1 MPSKKF
7 FWPLFFVSTSTIALE
22 VSLLRYFAVTSWQA
36 FGAMVISIALIG
48 FAVSGTVLTLAHKF
62 FRNKSGTKL
71 LVVAFLYL
79 VTIPLSFLLANG
91 VPFNPNKMLNAHEIV
106 AEVLHLTEYMLLFFV
121 PFFFAGLYTGLVF
134 IHHHDDIGKIY
145 FFDLVGAGTGSL
157 LVLGAMFFI
166 SPFSLAEFVFV
177 LAFLA
182 FGLTAVQ
189 SGLKVGVWG
198 SLAGAALVV
207 LVLFVWENHAD
218 YKAYK
223 PIRQAELVAGNT
235 PLLKHPV
242 LSPIGI
248 MEVMS
253 NATEKATLP
262 LSDEF
267 SLLVPDGKVP
277 DIYPG
282 FYLDGNRLDG
292 LVAAEPDSRFI
303 QYNLY
308 AAPFILKDHPDVL
321 IIGSGGG
328 FSTYQALTLGAR
340 RVKVIESNPFLLD
353 LLKNRFASLNGGLFE
368 KPEVHVEVN
377 DGRSFALREKHRYDL
392 LQISDAAIAARP
404 DENYLLTTQAFA
416 DDSHLLKPNGLL
428 TVSIDIT
435 DNFFYAL
442 RLLRTLTA
450 YFQDRHEAPSSH
462 LVILRSLFK
471 MLFLIKNSNFSTEE
485 VGQLRQWASN
495 LGFDT
500 VYFPGATGQETIFSL
515 APFIPVLAQEKG
527 TDATVGQDSLLK
539 DDEFYRLT
547 SELISG
553 TTHLNRGIFD
563 YRPSTDDRPYF
574 FSLLSPDRLVS
585 ALKTY
590 ELGGLPQQEVNS
602 LVLYAEFANVVV
614 FAFFIVL
621 IPVVARL
628 FQRRTTHL
636 GLGFFSKSLL
646 YFASLGLGFLFI
658 EIVLIQKLA
667 LFLGDII
674 YSFTLVLSSILVFA
688 GLGSFLSERIRRAAL
703 AVRVAAVVIVLGIL
717 FTVFVLPVW
726 IRDLGTLAFPFRL
739 ILSFFFVMPL
749 AIPLGVFFPLGLG
762 QMTGNRRSFV
772 PWAWSINGAFSVVS
786 TVSARILSQTYGF
799 SFVLALAAGL
809 YLLAALTFPSQKAS
823 EVGAVEA

>member
-1 MPSKKF
+1 MPSKRF

-48 FAVSGTVLTLAHKF
+48 FAVSGTVLTLAHNF
-62 FRNKSGTKL
+62 FRKNSGTKL
-71 LVVAFLYL
+71 LTVVFLYL
-79 VTIPLSFLLANG
+79 ITIPLSFLLANG

-106 AEVLHLTEYMLLFFV
+106 PEVLHLTEYMLLFFG

-134 IHHHDDIGKIY
+134 IHHHDKIGKIY

-157 LVLGAMFFI
+157 LVLVAMFFI
-166 SPFSLAEFVFV
+166 SPFALAEFVFL

-189 SGLKVGVWG
+189 SGHGVRVWG
-198 SLAGAALVV
+198 SLAGAAV
-207 LVLFVWENHAD
+207 LVLGVFFWQNHAD

-223 PIRQAELVAGNT
+223 PIRQAELVAGNK
-235 PLLKHPV
+235 PLLDHPV

-267 SLLVPDGKVP
+267 SLLVPDGKIP

-292 LVAAEPDSRFI
+292 LVTAEPDTRFI

-308 AAPFILKDHPDVL
+308 AAPFLLKTNPHVL

-340 RVKVIESNPFLLD
+340 RVKVIESNPFLID
-353 LLKNRFASLNGGLFE
+353 LLKNRFAKLNGGLFHR
-368 KPEVHVEVN
+368 PEVQVEIN
-377 DGRSFALREKHRYDL
+377 DGRSFALRETHKYDL

-416 DDSHLLKPNGLL
+416 DDSRLLKPNGIL
-428 TVSIDIT
+428 TVSMDVT

-450 YFQDRHEAPSSH
+450 YFHERKVDPSDH
-462 LVILRSLFK
+462 IVILRSLFK
-471 MLFLIKNSNFSTEE
+471 MLFMVKKSAFTAAEIT
-485 VGQLRQWASN
+485 QLRHWAGN
-495 LGFDT
+495 LGFDA

-527 TDATVGQDSLLK
+527 TDASIGQDSLLK
-539 DDEFYRLT
+539 DDEFFRLA
-547 SELISG
+547 SALISG
-553 TTHLNRGIFD
+553 KTRLQRGIFD

-574 FSLLSPDRLVS
+574 FSLLSPDRLVP

-614 FAFFIVL
+614 FAFLIVL
-621 IPVVARL
+621 IPMIARL
-628 FQRRTTHL
+628 WQRRTTHL
-636 GLGFFSKSLL
+636 GLGFFSKSLV

-674 YSFTLVLSSILVFA
+674 YSFTLVLASILVFA
-688 GLGSFLSERIRRAAL
+688 GVGSFLSERIRRPAFS
-703 AVRVAAVVIVLGIL
+703 VRVAAGVVLLGIL
-717 FTVFVLPVW
+717 FTVFVLPEW
-726 IRDLGTLAFPFRL
+726 IRALGTLAFPLRL
-739 ILSFFFVMPL
+739 LLSFFFVMPL
-749 AIPLGVFFPLGLG
+749 AVPLGFFFPLGLG
-762 QMTGNRRSFV
+762 QLTGNRRSFV
-772 PWAWSINGAFSVVS
+772 PWAWSINGAFSVVA

-799 SFVLALAAGL
+799 SLVLALAAAL
-809 YLLAALTFPSQKAS
+809 YLLAALTFPRQKPT
-823 EVGAVEA
+823 EVAPVEA